1 MEGNR
6 RSASIGV
13 PVLSIRTALTNLLEP
28 QPLKDCHDFARLE
41 DWWLRHWSGY
51 NGLDADELGLE
62 LRFAIL

>member
-1 MEGNR
+1 MNGNSGDATVGMPELLMR
-6 RSASIGV
+6 AAL
-13 PVLSIRTALTNLLEP
+13 PDLSKAETLQKSHHL
-28 QPLKDCHDFARLE
+28 ARLE

>member
-1 MEGNR
+1 MTR
-6 RSASIGV
+6 PSTCR
-13 PVLSIRTALTNLLEP
+13 NLLVRAALLDL
-28 QPLKDCHDFARLE
+28 LKAEALQDCHHLARLE